1 MPGRSHQQLSSGIMG
16 DVLFRFFLFRFWFY
30 SGPGSSR
37 AAILIRSRAA
47 APLWLAVWGLPVLFL
62 LLTAPLHAQ
71 DQEHSPRTQGQALTS
86 ALALQVFVKEGCPHC
101 AAAKSYLADL
111 EKQRPDLRMVFRSVD
126 QDTAAA
132 EDLLRY
138 SKAAGVWPPGVPTFV
153 FNEQV
158 LVGFT
163 DAKRSGPE
171 ILALIDRQLLTEKS
185 VETGWFGTVSV
196 ERLGLPM
203 FTLALGLL
211 DGFNPCAMWVL
222 LFLLSLLIHLHDR
235 RRMALVAGTF
245 VLISGLVYFAFMAAW
260 LNVFLL
266 VGMSAAVRLALG
278 LTALLIGVIN
288 VKDFL
293 APGHGVSLSIPA
305 SAKPGLYVRMRAI
318 LSAERLLPSLAG
330 VAVLAV
336 VVNFIELLC
345 TAGLPAI
352 YTAVLAQQDLS
363 TGAHYAYLGLY
374 ILGYIV
380 DDALMVTLAVVA
392 LSNRKLSEQTGRW
405 LKLLSGAVM
414 LALGAILILRP
425 EWLL

>member
-1 MPGRSHQQLSSGIMG
+1 MNTGPHSCAKRVTRSENDQVISLAETF
-16 DVLFRFFLFRFWFY
+16 VRWCALT
-30 SGPGSSR
+30 
-37 AAILIRSRAA
+37 
-47 APLWLAVWGLPVLFL
+47 PLWLVVLCLTLPGL
-62 LLTAPLHAQ
+62 LLTANLHAQ
-71 DQEHSPRTQGQALTS
+71 DQPNPAPAEASGAALV
-86 ALALQVFVKEGCPHC
+86 LQVFVKEGCPHC
-101 AAAKSYLADL
+101 AAAKEYLADL
-111 EKQRPDLRMVFRSVD
+111 QEQRPHLNVVLRSVD
-126 QDTAAA
+126 LDAEAA
-132 EDLLRY
+132 EALLRY
-138 SKAAGVWPPGVPTFV
+138 SRAAGVWPPGVPTFV
-153 FNEQV
+153 FDERV

-163 DAKRSGPE
+163 DAERSGPE
-171 ILALIDRQLLTEKS
+171 VLALIDHRTVKEQS

-222 LFLLSLLIHLHDR
+222 LFLLSLLVHLHDR

-245 VLISGLVYFAFMAAW
+245 VLVSGLVYYAFMAAW

-266 VGMSAAVRLALG
+266 VGMSVAVRLALG
-278 LTALLIGVIN
+278 VTALLIGAIN

-293 APGHGVSLSIPA
+293 APGRGVSLSIPA
-305 SAKPGLYVRMRAI
+305 SAKPGLYVRMRAV
-318 LSAERLLPSLAG
+318 LNAERLLPSLAG

-352 YTAVLAQQDLS
+352 YTAVLAQQELS
-363 TGAHYAYLGLY
+363 TAAHYAYLGLY
-374 ILGYIV
+374 ILGYIA

-392 LSNRKLSEQTGRW
+392 LSNRKLSEQSGRW
-405 LKLLSGAVM
+405 LKLLSGTVM

-425 EWLL
+425 DWLL